1 MSDEKFKVYVEEQ
14 VENLL
19 MGNVDPLTLERKDGI
34 ASRISGALTNLEDNL
49 TYRSIKR
56 QAIYEGLAGGLFT
69 EDEYKRMANA
79 EGTREIVADFKGKLK
94 FKK

>member
-1 MSDEKFKVYVEEQ
+1 
-14 VENLL
+14 

-34 ASRISGALTNLEDNL
+34 ASRISEALTTLEDNP
-49 TYRSIKR
+49 TYRSVKR
-56 QAIYEGLAGGLFT
+56 QAIYEGLANGLFT
-69 EDEYKRMANA
+69 EEDYDRIANA